1 MKRFISNRF
10 ILFAL
15 GIITLLMVWFLISL
29 LVDRNGS
36 IFPSP
41 FLTFNRLLV
50 LLGDPYTYTCL
61 WHTLMRMIIGFLASF
76 AAALVFGILAG
87 NHPSLY
93 QFFKPL
99 MVTLKSVPT
108 VALVFLFIVLFTP
121 KDAPIFVVML
131 ICFPIIYE
139 AIAGGINNVDKQTV
153 DAAKIDGASYLK
165 RVVYI
170 KLPLALPFM
179 IVGMVSSFAL
189 SFKIEIMAEVLTGY
203 TRNGLGSAIQYAR
216 TSNPSDM
223 ATIFAYALIAIIVM
237 LIVSLIEEIVKRQ
250 MVKRYL
256 ITEQK

>member
-41 FLTFNRLLV
+41 FLTFNRLFV

-61 WHTLMRMIIGFLASF
+61 WHTLVRMIIGFLASF

>member
-1 MKRFISNRF
+1 MQKFISNRF
-10 ILFAL
+10 VLFSLGTIAL
-15 GIITLLMVWFLISL
+15 LVVWFFLSL

-41 FLTFNRLLV
+41 FLTFQRLIV

-61 WHTLMRMIIGFLASF
+61 WHTLVRMGIGFFASLAV
-76 AAALVFGILAG
+76 ALFFGIIAG
-87 NHPSLY
+87 NHPAMY

-121 KDAPIFVVML
+121 KDSPIFVVML

-139 AIAGGINNVDKQTV
+139 AIAGGINNVDPQTV
-153 DAAKIDGASYLK
+153 DASRIDGASYFK
-165 RVVYI
+165 RIIFI
-170 KLPLALPFM
+170 KLPLALPFI

-216 TSNPSDM
+216 TNNPSDM
-223 ATIFAYALIAIIVM
+223 ATIFAYALIAIIIM
-237 LIVSLIEEIVKRQ
+237 LFVSLMEEIIKRQ
-250 MVKRYL
+250 MVKRRL
-256 ITEQK
+256 IIEQK